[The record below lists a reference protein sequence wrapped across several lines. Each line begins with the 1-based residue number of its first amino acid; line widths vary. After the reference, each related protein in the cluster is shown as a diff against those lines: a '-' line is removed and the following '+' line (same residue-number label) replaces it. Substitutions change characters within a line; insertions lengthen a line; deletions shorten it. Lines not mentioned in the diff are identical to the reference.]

1 MMADGGNMRFQG
13 KNVLVSGSSRGI
25 GAVLV
30 RAFACEGAN
39 VGINYR
45 ISESEAKKLHDE
57 LAAGGR
63 SSILLKADVTVESDV
78 RSMVAK
84 FEARFGAIDILV
96 NNAGY
101 YEDSTVWKMDEEKW
115 DRVIDVNLKGA
126 FLCTKH
132 ALPNM
137 RKKGFGR
144 IVSISS
150 VVGQVGVFG
159 TSNYSAAKAGLFG
172 FTKAVAREV
181 VKSGVTVNC
190 LTLGYFDAGMLQ
202 RLPPDVQKVILAQI
216 PLGRWG
222 RMDEI
227 VEPVFFLCTPGA
239 GYITGQVIHDN
250 GGYYM

>member
-1 MMADGGNMRFQG
+1 MNFAG

-30 RAFACEGAN
+30 RAFAREGAN

-45 ISESEAKKLHDE
+45 SSGDEARRLHEE
-57 LAAGGR
+57 LAAAGG
-63 SSILLKADVTVESDV
+63 SSILLPADVSVEPDV
-78 RSMVAK
+78 RSMVAR
-84 FEARFGAIDILV
+84 FEDRFGGVDILI

-101 YEDSTVWKMDEEKW
+101 YEDSTVWKMEEEKW

-144 IVSISS
+144 IVNISS

-181 VKSGVTVNC
+181 VRSGVTVNC

-222 RMDEI
+222 RMEEV
-227 VEPVFFLCTPGA
+227 VEPVFFLCSPGA

>member
-1 MMADGGNMRFQG
+1 MAGSETMRFAG
-13 KNVLVSGSSRGI
+13 RNVLVSGSSRGI
-25 GAVLV
+25 GAVLA
-30 RAFACEGAN
+30 RAFSREGAN

-45 ISESEAKKLHDE
+45 SSESEARALHDE
-57 LAAGGR
+57 LSASGG
-63 SSILLKADVTVESDV
+63 SSILLRADVTVESDV
-78 RSMVAK
+78 REML
-84 FEARFGAIDILV
+84 ARFGERFGGVDILI

-101 YEDSTVWKMDEEKW
+101 YEDSTVWKMEEAKW

-132 ALPNM
+132 ALPEM

-150 VVGQVGVFG
+150 VVGQIGVFG

-181 VKSGVTVNC
+181 VRSGITVNC

-202 RLPPDVQKVILAQI
+202 RLPPEVQKVILAQI

-222 RMDEI
+222 KMEEV
-227 VEPVFFLCTPGA
+227 VEPVFFLCSPGA